1 MSGGGCGV
9 WVDLTP
15 QPPLPM
21 PSFLGGEGEIAPLPD
36 THDPTPD
43 AFLMIECHELTK
55 QFGTYTAVNR
65 FTFSVAD
72 GELFGFLGPNGAGKT
87 TTIKMLTGLLRP
99 TSGTASIGG
108 YDIEREP
115 LLAKKLFGYIPD
127 NPFLYEKLTG
137 REYLDLMSDLYG
149 VVHRDRAGRIT
160 DLLRLFDLEEK
171 GREMI
176 QGYSRGMRQK
186 ISLAGAL
193 IHAPK
198 LILLDEPTVGL
209 DPRGSRT
216 MRDILTEL
224 TRRGVTVFI
233 STHILEVAEKLC
245 DRVAIVNRG
254 EIVALGSVEE
264 VKAHAL
270 ATGDFPPDHA
280 PTLEEVFLTLTGDT
294 PSVDLAQYLDE

>member
-1 MSGGGCGV
+1 
-9 WVDLTP
+9 
-15 QPPLPM
+15 
-21 PSFLGGEGEIAPLPD
+21 
-36 THDPTPD
+36 
-43 AFLMIECHELTK
+43 MIECHELTK
-55 QFGTYTAVNR
+55 RFGTYTAVNR
-65 FTFSVAD
+65 FTFSVRD

-99 TSGTASIGG
+99 TSGKASIGG
-108 YDIEREP
+108 FDIERQP
-115 LLAKKLFGYIPD
+115 LDAKRLFGYIPD

-137 REYLDLMSDLYG
+137 REFLDLMADLYG
-149 VVHRDRAGRIT
+149 VIHTDRARRIT
-160 DLLRLFDLEEK
+160 DLLRLFDLEDK
-171 GREMI
+171 GRELI

-216 MRDILTEL
+216 MRDVLTEL

-254 EIVALGSVEE
+254 EIIALGTVDD
-264 VKAHAL
+264 VKEGAKSAGNF
-270 ATGDFPPDHA
+270 APDYE
-280 PTLEEVFLTLTGDT
+280 PTLEEVFLALTGDADGSNT
-294 PSVDLAQYLDE
+294 LDLGQYLDEQR